1 MIGAP
6 IAENPFPGLRPFE
19 ADEGHLFFGR
29 EQQIDE
35 LLGRLRL
42 RRFVAVVG
50 TSGSGKS
57 SLVRA
62 GLFPALRVGA
72 MSGAG
77 SRWRI
82 VTMMPGNEPLGALAR
97 ELDREGVLGQEGDAQ
112 LRIDLAHA
120 VLDRGGLGLVEIAQ
134 QAALHAD
141 ENLLV
146 VVDQF
151 EELFR
156 YSQLDVDAAA
166 AFVKLLLAASEY
178 PGVPLYV
185 ALTMR
190 SDFLGDCAQ
199 FADLPERINDG
210 LFLIPRMN
218 RAQLERAIVG
228 PVRVAE
234 QMIAPRLVNQL
245 LNDVGDDP
253 DQLPVLQH
261 ALMRTWDIWKADHA
275 RNEPLDIPH
284 YEKTGGLKRALDL
297 HAESIYGEL
306 PPQIREV
313 ARRLFCA
320 ITELGSDNRGI
331 RRPVELATARAITR
345 DPDDELRWVI
355 EAFRAPGRSLLK
367 PRFGDELSDRS
378 VVDISHESLMRVWT
392 RLEEW
397 LRDEGASALTYRRL
411 AQDALL
417 HAEGQAA
424 LWTDPGLAIAEQWRA
439 AAHPTAEW
447 AERYVKGAFSQAMAF
462 LDDGIAKR
470 EQERERE
477 QRRKNAEEAAEREH
491 LENLAVVERMRA
503 DAARAVSRRTR
514 IAALA
519 MFAVAV
525 VALVLGGLSWRL
537 RLDADAALRQS
548 QKAQEGTL
556 LANQRMRAANEQRVL
571 AETKTLDT
579 EKAQRKAAQRALGEI
594 RNEHKATIAA
604 LDEAQR
610 ALRETER
617 QRRLAQYQQDRTK
630 KAVIVAT
637 RTANDVVSDVAQRFR
652 DRGVPV
658 DVTRQI
664 LSRTQ
669 ALQRQLMS
677 GGFAT
682 PELRESEHGALVEIA
697 TTLLEQGDTKSAL
710 DAATRSRAIMEGLVA
725 ANPRNNRL
733 QSELAASERKAGDV
747 FAARGSLPQARASHR
762 AALAIAARIAR
773 AEPRNAG
780 WQHDLAESHEK
791 LGDILYREGSSRD
804 ALSEYRAGLA
814 IRVRL
819 ATASVQTPAW
829 EHDLAASYGKVGD
842 AFADRDDARDAL
854 HYYLEDF
861 AIAKRLAD
869 ADPNNARRQSDL
881 AVSYRNVGDA
891 LYATN
896 DLSKASENY
905 RNALSIAEGLGRK
918 DPGNA
923 AWQSDLSVSQSKIG
937 YVLFYQGHLSE
948 SLKYLRDSLAISVRL
963 AKIDAN
969 NATWQRDLS
978 TAYFN
983 VGYVLVTQ
991 NNYAE
996 ALNVYRERFTITGS
1010 LVHTDP
1016 TNQSW
1021 RAELVRSGNSVADV
1035 LELRGD
1041 PAAAQKLYTSGLDIA
1056 KGVAQTD
1063 PENVRWQQLL
1073 STSYVNVGYVLL
1085 SRGDERKALDLYR
1098 AGIAIRKQLA
1108 DSDPGNTTLQ
1118 SDLAS
1123 FYGEFS
1129 YALFSHGKM
1138 SDALRFYRDDLAI
1151 RERVAMTDTGNATLQ
1166 RNLSGAYSG
1175 LGTMLSEQGNPRD
1188 GLAYVRKA
1196 LVIDKRL
1203 ADSDVSNLSSQHQ
1216 LSESYSNVAATLK
1229 DQDDYDLASEQYRE
1243 AMTVGERAVASD
1255 PLNATWQD
1263 ELDSVYIGAG
1273 DVMALQKKWADA
1285 LKLYSDSLAIKKRL
1299 AEADPGNARWQQAL
1313 AVGYN
1318 RLGNLFYAQS
1328 KTKDALSYYREAVAI
1343 NSRLAESDPTN
1354 ATLQRD
1360 LLIALNNIGD
1370 AGDDARNNYTHALT
1384 IARALNAQGKLLPKD
1399 QPMVKEL
1406 EKKLADLP
1414 N

>member
-1 MIGAP
+1 MIGVP

-29 EQQIDE
+29 EEQIDE
-35 LLGRLRL
+35 LLRRLRL

-82 VTMMPGNEPLGALAR
+82 VTMMPGNEPLAALAR
-97 ELDREGVLGQEGDAQ
+97 ELDREGVLGHEGDAQ
-112 LRIDLAHA
+112 LRTDLAHA

-275 RNEPLDIPH
+275 RNAPLDIPH

-367 PRFGDELSDRS
+367 PRFGDELSDHG

-397 LRDEGASALTYRRL
+397 LKDEGASALTYRRL

-417 HAEGQAA
+417 HAAGQAA

-439 AAHPTAEW
+439 TAQPTAEW

-477 QRRKNAEEAAEREH
+477 QRRKNAEEAAERQH
-491 LENLAVVERMRA
+491 LENLAAVERMRA

-525 VALVLGGLSWRL
+525 VALALGGLSWRL

-579 EKAQRKAAQRALGEI
+579 EKAQRRSAQRALSEI

-604 LDEAQR
+604 LDKAQR
-610 ALRETER
+610 ALREAER
-617 QRRLAQYQQDRTK
+617 QRRLARYQQDRTQ

-637 RTANDVVSDVAQRFR
+637 RTANDIVSDVAQRFR

-664 LSRTQ
+664 LNRTQ

-682 PELRESEHGALVEIA
+682 PELRESEHGALIEIA

-710 DAATRSRAIMEGLVA
+710 AAATRSRAIMQGLVA
-725 ANPRNNRL
+725 SDPRNSRW
-733 QSELAASERKAGDV
+733 QSQLAASERKVGDV
-747 FAARGSLPQARASHR
+747 FTARGGLPEARASYR
-762 AALAIAARIAR
+762 AALTITARIAR
-773 AEPRNAG
+773 AEPRQLTF
-780 WQHDLAESHEK
+780 QHDLAESHEK
-791 LGDILYREGSSRD
+791 LGNALYGEGSSRD

-814 IRVRL
+814 IRLRL
-819 ATASVQTPAW
+819 AKSGARTPAW
-829 EHDLAASYGKVGD
+829 EHDLAASYGGVGSI
-842 AFADRDDARDAL
+842 FGDRGDSHDAL
-854 HYYLEDF
+854 GYYLEDF

-869 ADPNNARRQSDL
+869 GDPNNARRQSDL
-881 AVSYRNVGDA
+881 AESYRNVGDA
-891 LYATN
+891 LFAQN
-896 DLSKASENY
+896 NLSQALANY
-905 RNALSIAEGLGRK
+905 RNALSITERLSK
-918 DPGNA
+918 TDPGNA
-923 AWQSDLSVSQSKIG
+923 AWQSDLSASQNKIG
-937 YVLFYQGHLSE
+937 YVLFYQGHVSD
-948 SLKYLRDSLAISVRL
+948 SLKSFKDSLAIRTRL
-963 AKIDAN
+963 AKVDAR
-969 NATWQRDLS
+969 NATWQGALS
-978 TAYFN
+978 TAYYN

-996 ALNVYRERFTITGS
+996 ALDVYRERFSIVGA

-1021 RAELVRSGNSVADV
+1021 RVELVRSGNSVGEV

-1041 PAAAQKLYTSGLDIA
+1041 PLAAQKLYASGLAIA

-1063 PENVRWQQLL
+1063 PENARWQQLL
-1073 STSYVNVGYVLL
+1073 SNSDVNVGYLLL
-1085 SRGDERKALDLYR
+1085 SRGDEGNALKLYR
-1098 AGIAIRKQLA
+1098 DGIAIRKRLA
-1108 DSDPGNTTLQ
+1108 EGDPENATLQ
-1118 SDLAS
+1118 SDLAG
-1123 FYGEFS
+1123 FYSRFAN
-1129 YALFSHGKM
+1129 ALFGHGKIQ
-1138 SDALRFYRDDLAI
+1138 DALGYYRASVAI
-1151 RERVAMTDTGNATLQ
+1151 REKVAKIDAGNATLQ
-1166 RNLSGAYSG
+1166 RALSDAYNG
-1175 LGTMLSEQGNPRD
+1175 LGNMLLAQGTS
-1188 GLAYVRKA
+1188 GGEALSYARKA
-1196 LVIDKRL
+1196 LAIDQHL
-1203 ADSDVSNLSSQHQ
+1203 AESDATNLNAQHQ
-1216 LSESYSNVAATLK
+1216 VATSHSYVGEALK
-1229 DQDDYDLASEQYRE
+1229 AQGNFDLASEQYRE
-1243 AMTVGERAVASD
+1243 AVTIGKRVADSD
-1255 PLNATWQD
+1255 PLNAFWQD
-1263 ELDSVYIGAG
+1263 DLGTLYVGAG
-1273 DVMALQKKWADA
+1273 DVMVDQKKLADA
-1285 LKLYSDSLAIKKRL
+1285 LNFYRDSLAIRKRL
-1299 AEADPGNARWQQAL
+1299 SEANPGSSLWQQAL
-1313 AVGYN
+1313 AVVYN
-1318 RLGNLFYAQS
+1318 RLGNTESNS
-1328 KTKDALSYYREAVAI
+1328 KDKLSYYHDALAI
-1343 NSRLAESDPTN
+1343 ATRLAESDPTN
-1354 ATLQRD
+1354 AGWQRD
-1360 LLIALNNIGD
+1360 LFIALNNVGD
-1370 AGDDARNNYTHALT
+1370 AGDDPRNNYRRALA
-1384 IARALNAQGKLLPKD
+1384 IAKALNAQGRLLPND
-1399 QPMVKEL
+1399 QPMVKQL
-1406 EKKLADLP
+1406 EKKIADLP